1 MSGSKTFVA
10 DDHDHDHTNLVDR
23 TLSQYVP
30 LTEEERKAKLE
41 DLRKK
46 LVEKRAKQAE
56 DDAKANRA
64 NEVGPDSVPF
74 RCLTDRSGGA
84 DDGTNTYRSSC
95 DGKLVKTPA
104 RSKKI
109 SR

>member
-1 MSGSKTFVA
+1 
-10 DDHDHDHTNLVDR
+10 
-23 TLSQYVP
+23 

-64 NEVGPDSVPF
+64 NEVGPDSLHF
-74 RCLTDRSGGA
+74 RCLADRSGGA
-84 DDGTNTYRSSC
+84 DVDVGTNTHRSSC